1 MDPGNCGSPCAFD
14 KLLESISIKI
24 DSTSSSGLMPSSL
37 PGVMTEMPVP
47 LLFQMSLLSIPFVGP
62 IAWLVV
68 LLVAFLF
75 GPFPYWPS
83 FFLIC
88 WFVLTKPMPI
98 KAKLQQVGFLLVEFL
113 ATPFRTFFWYLDE
126 LLFPGY
132 RDIVIE
138 PVFIIGGPRCGTT
151 LLHRTL
157 ANAEQDFFAV
167 RHLEWRFPC
176 ISIQLLIDRLGLSQF
191 LGGIRYWPD
200 SSVGDLAARMH
211 PNRLDDWEEDGIFFE
226 ELFCHHLFIFLR
238 FPYPE
243 LLAPMDS
250 FASLPASVQR
260 KMLGIH
266 RKVIQKVAYIRKE
279 CPRFYL
285 SKEVAGND
293 KISLLLQFYPN
304 ARFIVLVRE
313 SKDFMSSLLPLLK
326 ASTSA
331 KNAGYDPS
339 SNPAWFPVVH
349 ERMQRDCAKLVTLCN
364 EVIPPQR
371 QMGLYSI
378 SLFDDIEITVE
389 RIYSWLELTLDDRR
403 RQELA
408 SLSRKQSQRNK
419 GYHNPVEAYEGFE
432 NYDALVQSYAE
443 ARHKL

>member
-1 MDPGNCGSPCAFD
+1 MPPPPR
-14 KLLESISIKI
+14 LP
-24 DSTSSSGLMPSSL
+24 GLM
-37 PGVMTEMPVP
+37 TELPVP
-47 LLFQMSLLSIPFVGP
+47 LLFQMSLSSISFASA
-62 IAWLVV
+62 IAWLVI
-68 LLVAFLF
+68 LLVAFLV

-98 KAKLQQVGFLLVEFL
+98 RAKLQQVGFLLVEFF

-126 LLFPGY
+126 ILFPDY
-132 RDIVIE
+132 RDIQIE
-138 PVFIIGGPRCGTT
+138 PVFIIGVPRCGST

-157 ANAEQDFFAV
+157 ANADQDFFAV

-176 ISIQLLIDRLGLSQF
+176 ISIQLLIDWLGLSKL
-191 LGGIRYWPD
+191 LGDISYWPN

-226 ELFCHHLFIFLR
+226 ESFCHHLFIFLR

-250 FASLPASVQR
+250 FEALPTSVQR
-260 KMLGIH
+260 QMLGIH

-285 SKEVAGND
+285 SKEVAGSD
-293 KISLLLQFYPN
+293 KISLLLQLYPN

-339 SNPAWFPVVH
+339 TDPAWFPAVH
-349 ERMQRDCAKLVTLCN
+349 ERMQKDCEKLVRLCK
-364 EVIPPQR
+364 EVIPSHR
-371 QMGLYSI
+371 QIGLYSI
-378 SLFDDIEITVE
+378 SLFDNIEVTVE
-389 RIYSWLELTLDDRR
+389 RIYCWLELPLEDRR

-408 SLSRKQSQRNK
+408 SLSQQQFQRNK
-419 GYHNPVEAYEGFE
+419 GYDNPVEVYDGFD

-443 ARHKL
+443 TQH